1 MNTPGQRMP
10 RWSRLAA
17 CLVAGAQI
25 LFAVPGAVAQ
35 STGTVTG
42 RVTDG
47 RSGLALGGTVVSI
60 QGTRLSAATASDGNY
75 RIAGVPAGDQ
85 VVVARRIGYASMRR
99 TVAVSAA
106 QTVTA
111 DFALEASAY
120 SLDEVVVTGTAGGEQ
135 RRTLGNAVAII
146 DAGTAMERSAAP
158 DLTALLSSRSPGAII
173 TPGSGRIGAGPTIQI
188 RGRSTLSLSSEPIV
202 YIDGVR
208 VNNAVNQGPQGGF
221 LGAQNAEPYARQM
234 FHSLHDKLLAQNDYV
249 GVLPTHGGGSLC
261 SKDISS
267 TPSST
272 IGYERRHNGLLSI
285 PEIDDFVRAL
295 LFDQPGYP
303 RYFARMRPI
312 NKAGATP
319 LGTIAGPRSLA
330 VAEVQALIADD
341 ALVIDARPY
350 PDFAAGH
357 LPGSFAIPA
366 GSSFGTW
373 LGWVVPDGRPLVL
386 VLESVDDW
394 DGLLR
399 QALRIGY
406 DDVRGHLSSVAD
418 WRAAGL
424 PLETG
429 KRASVQDLAA
439 LMEAGGPD
447 APLVLDVRQHDE
459 WVAGHI
465 PGSIH
470 LMGGDLP
477 DRLAELPRDRPIVTI
492 CRTSNRSAIAAGVLS
507 RAGFTD
513 VTWVDSGVPSWRR
526 AGFPIEK
533 GE

>member
-1 MNTPGQRMP
+1 MAAVLIRQFVVEGLGHISALVADEARGVAAVIDPRRDVDVYLQAAAERGWRISHVLETHLHNDYISGAPELAALTGARHVIGAGAEVAYEHQPTREGDAIDVGRLRFRTMETPGHTP
-10 RWSRLAA
+10 EH
-17 CLVAGAQI
+17 V
-25 LFAVPGAVAQ
+25 
-35 STGTVTG
+35 
-42 RVTDG
+42 
-47 RSGLALGGTVVSI
+47 
-60 QGTRLSAATASDGNY
+60 
-75 RIAGVPAGDQ
+75 
-85 VVVARRIGYASMRR
+85 
-99 TVAVSAA
+99 
-106 QTVTA
+106 
-111 DFALEASAY
+111 AY
-120 SLDEVVVTGTAGGEQ
+120 SLADLGRADDPLAVFTGGSLLVGAVG
-135 RRTLGNAVAII
+135 RT
-146 DAGTAMERSAAP
+146 
-158 DLTALLSSRSPGAII
+158 DL
-173 TPGSGRIGAGPTIQI
+173 
-188 RGRSTLSLSSEPIV
+188 
-202 YIDGVR
+202 
-208 VNNAVNQGPQGGF
+208 

-312 NKAGATP
+312 NKAAATP
-319 LGTIAGPRSLA
+319 LGTIPGPRSLA

-406 DDVRGHLSSVAD
+406 DDVRGYLSSAAD
-418 WRAAGL
+418 WGAAGL

-439 LMEAGGPD
+439 LLEAGGPD

-477 DRLAELPRDRPIVTI
+477 DRLDELPRDRPIVTI

>member
-1 MNTPGQRMP
+1 MAGVLIHQFIVEGLGHISALVADEARGVAAVIDPRRDVDVYLQAAAERGWRISHVLETHLHNDYISGAPELAALTGARHVIGAGAEVAYEHQPTREGDAIDVGRLRFRTMETPGHTP
-10 RWSRLAA
+10 EH
-17 CLVAGAQI
+17 V
-25 LFAVPGAVAQ
+25 
-35 STGTVTG
+35 
-42 RVTDG
+42 
-47 RSGLALGGTVVSI
+47 
-60 QGTRLSAATASDGNY
+60 
-75 RIAGVPAGDQ
+75 
-85 VVVARRIGYASMRR
+85 
-99 TVAVSAA
+99 
-106 QTVTA
+106 
-111 DFALEASAY
+111 AY
-120 SLDEVVVTGTAGGEQ
+120 SLADLSRADDPLAVFTGGSLLVGAVG
-135 RRTLGNAVAII
+135 RT
-146 DAGTAMERSAAP
+146 
-158 DLTALLSSRSPGAII
+158 DL
-173 TPGSGRIGAGPTIQI
+173 
-188 RGRSTLSLSSEPIV
+188 
-202 YIDGVR
+202 
-208 VNNAVNQGPQGGF
+208 

-319 LGTIAGPRSLA
+319 LGTIPGPRSLA

-492 CRTSNRSAIAAGVLS
+492 CRTANRSAVAAGVLL

-513 VTWVDSGVPSWRR
+513 VAWVDSGVPSWRR